1 MSRLLICT
9 DLDRTLI
16 PNGLLPESAG
26 AMSKFRKL
34 LEHPEVTLVYVT
46 GRHMELVEEAIVQ
59 FGLPLPGF
67 VIADVGSSIYE
78 PDDSGWHYLD
88 SWEEKIKPDWGGKT
102 ANELLLL
109 TGDIKGLTLQEP
121 AKQGPHKLSFYLDLN
136 VAVEPLLAELSG
148 RYEAQGISSNLVWSI
163 DDDKQKGLLDILPA
177 SAGKSQSI
185 EFLMAQLDIL
195 PGQVV
200 FAGDSGNDLE
210 VLSSHIP
217 SVLVA
222 NASDELR
229 EQARE
234 MAKSAGH
241 EDKLYLARGGF
252 HGMNG
257 NYSAGILEGVIHF
270 IPAMDKWIEESNEG

>member
-1 MSRLLICT
+1 MSRLLVCT

-16 PNGLLPESAG
+16 PNGPLPESAG

-59 FGLPLPGF
+59 FGLPRPDF

-88 SWEEKIKPDWGGKT
+88 SWEEQIRPDWGGKT

-109 TGDIKGLTLQEP
+109 TEDIKGLTLQES
-121 AKQGPHKLSFYLDLN
+121 AKQGRHKLSFYLDLN
-136 VAVEPLLAELSG
+136 VTVEPLLAELSG
-148 RYEAQGISSNLVWSI
+148 RYEAQGIRSNLVWSI

-195 PGQVV
+195 PGQVI

-222 NASDELR
+222 NASKELR
-229 EQARE
+229 EQACE